1 MGIVFLARSPKQE
14 IMAVCTVE
22 TGWFLGRQLF
32 SGMLLR
38 PSHGKSQKS
47 YHKTVLFSM
56 ENELE
61 KQRKNR

>member
-32 SGMLLR
+32 S
-38 PSHGKSQKS
+38 
-47 YHKTVLFSM
+47 M
-56 ENELE
+56 ENESE